1 MKWRLHGIFEPF
13 TGFMTNLTYMSK
25 LSKWRRTTPV
35 NGYNDWYQRSWD
47 YNRREKLYEA
57 IISQENLDSLAV
69 DYFEFGV
76 AGGSS
81 FRWWLDHN
89 NNPGSRFYGF
99 DTFEGLPEDFGP
111 FAKGTMAVA
120 LESLNITDTRA
131 GFYKGLFQ
139 DTLIPF
145 LDQYKSER
153 RKLIHMD
160 ADIFSATLFTLSQ
173 LYRHLREGDIIMFDE
188 FAVPTHEFM
197 AFKIFAESFYLK
209 YEVIAAANNYLFLAI
224 KIKKQGSPMEATK

>member
-1 MKWRLHGIFEPF
+1 
-13 TGFMTNLTYMSK
+13 
-25 LSKWRRTTPV
+25 
-35 NGYNDWYQRSWD
+35 
-47 YNRREKLYEA
+47 
-57 IISQENLDSLAV
+57 
-69 DYFEFGV
+69 
-76 AGGSS
+76 
-81 FRWWLDHN
+81 
-89 NNPGSRFYGF
+89 
-99 DTFEGLPEDFGP
+99 
-111 FAKGTMAVA
+111 MAAA

-173 LYRHLREGDIIMFDE
+173 LYRHLREGDVIMFDE

-224 KIKKQGSPMEATK
+224 KIKKQGFSPEATK